1 MHSWGC
7 LSSKASR
14 QFGLSLPCL
23 FSGSE
28 GKLGHASFIEIF
40 QQRVGRS
47 PTPTPTPTHPRSNSG
62 NTQKKLQTQPQNW
75 PVHVRTV
82 KTWINRAA
90 RWEGRHRGKQ
100 KGEKVNLGTIMG
112 LFSQRTALPL
122 IKCAPRFA
130 RNPEVYAHTLL
141 PATEQRHVACSYNE
155 LNTRFYS
162 SASLQTETLCFF
174 YLFFFFLLESIYVHP
189 KNAGRDKNAFQGNG
203 ESREKLT
210 MHRVQPQ
217 CH

>member
-47 PTPTPTPTHPRSNSG
+47 PTPTPTPPRSNSG
-62 NTQKKLQTQPQNW
+62 NTQKDKTDATSKLAGSCQDSKNVNKSGSPMG
-75 PVHVRTV
+75 RTASG
-82 KTWINRAA
+82 KKEG
-90 RWEGRHRGKQ
+90 WES
-100 KGEKVNLGTIMG
+100 KVSGTIMG

-141 PATEQRHVACSYNE
+141 PATEQRHVACSYPE

-162 SASLQTETLCFF
+162 SASLQTETPCIFF
-174 YLFFFFLLESIYVHP
+174 FVLFFFFTWVYLCASEKCWQRQKRHSKEMESQG
-189 KNAGRDKNAFQGNG
+189 KN
-203 ESREKLT
+203 
-210 MHRVQPQ
+210 
-217 CH
+217 